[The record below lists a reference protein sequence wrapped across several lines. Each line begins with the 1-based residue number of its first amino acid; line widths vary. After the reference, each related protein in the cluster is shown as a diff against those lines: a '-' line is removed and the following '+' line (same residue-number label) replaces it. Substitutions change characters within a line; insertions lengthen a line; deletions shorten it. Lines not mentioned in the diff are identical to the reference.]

1 MNVSSYFYKSDSDKV
16 EFVIENCHFL
26 HDWIC
31 ANCQCLSKENNEYLL
46 TYNDISRLSNAIVN
60 LQIVLYNGFDK
71 LFLSNFNS
79 LDEYN
84 TARSEIYEEINKV
97 IGNQSKDSI
106 NGFYINLL
114 SNIDE
119 NLTNILVKN
128 WRNKINYIYKAKYEK
143 KSIHN

>member
-1 MNVSSYFYKSDSDKV
+1 MNLSSYFYKSNSDKV
-16 EFVIENCHFL
+16 EFVIEGCHFL

-31 ANCQCLSKENNEYLL
+31 ANCQCLNEKNNEYLL
-46 TYNDISRLSNAIVN
+46 TNDDIWRLTNAVVD
-60 LQIVLYNGFDK
+60 LQIVLYKGFDK
-71 LFLSNFNS
+71 LFLSNFHS

-84 TARSEIYEEINKV
+84 ITRSEIYEEINKV
-97 IGNQSKDSI
+97 IGNQSKDFI

>member
-1 MNVSSYFYKSDSDKV
+1 MNVSSYFYKSNSDKV

-31 ANCQCLSKENNEYLL
+31 INCQCLSKENNEYLL

-60 LQIVLYNGFDK
+60 LQIVLYYGFDK
-71 LFLSNFNS
+71 LFLREFDS

-84 TARSEIYEEINKV
+84 TTRSEIYEEINKV
-97 IGNQSKDSI
+97 IGNQSKDFI

-114 SNIDE
+114 SDIDR
-119 NLTNILVKN
+119 NLTDILVKN